1 MLNGFG
7 RSFISSIVL
16 RRRDSDAGGMVRVR
30 DNAAGGFRLWS
41 LSSGRRED
49 EKGGTVRL
57 RYDVLCG
64 TRVWPLGSGSRD
76 HEKGGGTVRG
86 REGAA
91 DADGGDNASS
101 ETRVS
106 SLRGNLIGS
115 THVAEL
121 GLGDVT
127 VRRATRR
134 GYEAISSA
142 RPVWRSSAQGDVTVR
157 RATMRRAARY
167 GCETMVQA
175 RLVFLHSARG
185 DVTTRRAARCGC
197 DAMFLRD
204 SCLVTRLGGT

>member
-1 MLNGFG
+1 M
-7 RSFISSIVL
+7 
-16 RRRDSDAGGMVRVR
+16 
-30 DNAAGGFRLWS
+30 
-41 LSSGRRED
+41 
-49 EKGGTVRL
+49 

-91 DADGGDNASS
+91 DADGGDSVSS

-121 GLGDVT
+121 GSGDVT

-142 RPVWRSSAQGDVTVR
+142 RPVWRSSAQGDVTVRQVAWGGHEALSSARPVWRSSAQGDVPVR

-197 DAMFLRD
+197 DTVFLRD

>member
-1 MLNGFG
+1 MGG
-7 RSFISSIVL
+7 R
-16 RRRDSDAGGMVRVR
+16 DD
-30 DNAAGGFRLWS
+30 
-41 LSSGRRED
+41 
-49 EKGGTVRL
+49 
-57 RYDVLCG
+57 
-64 TRVWPLGSGSRD
+64 
-76 HEKGGGTVRG
+76 EKGGGTVRG
-86 REGAA
+86 RECAA
-91 DADGGDNASS
+91 DADGGDNVSS

-121 GLGDVT
+121 GSGDVT

-185 DVTTRRAARCGC
+185 NVTTRRAARCGC
-197 DAMFLRD
+197 DTVFLR
-204 SCLVTRLGGT
+204 TRVWSLGSGGRDDEHGGGTVRRRENAADADGGVDDSAGVKREADVGGG